1 MPSRHTISLA
11 DPPLGE
17 NSRGIKPSRAMTVAF
32 SLARRLSRPADAS
45 TNSQGPALVIVH
57 SFTPAA
63 QADLDIGHQ
72 PALWFART
80 TLSGNSLTM
89 ARLSAAFPPLY
100 RDMPPSSSEGDFSC
114 GPSPH
119 RQPIVTRQRT
129 GIPLRLR
136 SWFLHIFL
144 SFHGRRT
151 YIELF
156 WFHTLVLIAG
166 EKHDS
171 VT

>member
-11 DPPLGE
+11 DPLLGE

-119 RQPIVTRQRT
+119 RQPVLTRQRT
-129 GIPLRLR
+129 GFPSPIAVVVFAHF
-136 SWFLHIFL
+136 SFLPRPTNLH
-144 SFHGRRT
+144 RVV
-151 YIELF
+151 
-156 WFHTLVLIAG
+156 LVPYPYSHRG
-166 EKHDS
+166 
-171 VT
+171 

>member
-11 DPPLGE
+11 DPLLGE

-32 SLARRLSRPADAS
+32 SLARRLSSPRMHLRTAKARHWSSCILSRRPLRQTS
-45 TNSQGPALVIVH
+45 TLAINP
-57 SFTPAA
+57 FF
-63 QADLDIGHQ
+63 
-72 PALWFART
+72 WFART

-89 ARLSAAFPPLY
+89 ARLSAVFPPLY

-151 YIELF
+151 YIEFF